1 MRISKQ
7 ILYFC
12 RSSHLIVLLQAN
24 SMKILNR
31 FLKVEKENK
40 SFYQVF
46 LWWESRRL
54 LYMLIVFISGLLSWL
69 ILEIISFIL
78 QNLNYYNGYHK
89 KVIFFV
95 SCIFCH
101 AFYTLGWI
109 FELLIKPKT
118 TFRPTTF
125 KIVLYFTLFWVFL
138 PALFFLIEL
147 L

>member
-1 MRISKQ
+1 
-7 ILYFC
+7 
-12 RSSHLIVLLQAN
+12 
-24 SMKILNR
+24 MKILNR
-31 FLKVEKENK
+31 FLKVEKENR
-40 SFYQVF
+40 SFFQIF
-46 LWWESRRL
+46 LWWESKRL

-89 KVIFFV
+89 MVVVFV

-101 AFYTLGWI
+101 VFYTLGWI
-109 FELLIKPKT
+109 IELFIKPNV
-118 TFRPTTF
+118 TFAPKMF
-125 KIVLYFTLFWVFL
+125 KIVLYFTLFCVFL